1 MQTEEKN
8 RLSSTQL
15 HLKCTIK
22 IFLQKTKFMQNN
34 KVSHIPPVIAKD
46 KIITDPKEKAEILN
60 NLFASKPSVHDAN
73 DPPTV
78 LTPKMKY
85 C

>member
-1 MQTEEKN
+1 M
-8 RLSSTQL
+8 L
-15 HLKCTIK
+15 
-22 IFLQKTKFMQNN
+22 NN

-78 LTPKMKY
+78 LPPKRKY